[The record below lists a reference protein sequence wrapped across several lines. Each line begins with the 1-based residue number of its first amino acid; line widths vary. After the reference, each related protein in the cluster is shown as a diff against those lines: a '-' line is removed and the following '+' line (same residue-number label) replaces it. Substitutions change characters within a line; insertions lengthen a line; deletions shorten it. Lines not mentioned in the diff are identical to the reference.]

1 MRTIGPAGM
10 RGATRPAA
18 LVALVVLAVLVV
30 AAAQQTAVASATDG
44 LPPGVPVPAWAKGHW
59 VHFDPAEPPRPPST
73 QGSPS
78 TPRPQGKT
86 AAKARP
92 LTSTTEPLRYYG
104 GPVENEPR
112 LVLVF
117 WGEGWSYGEGPAL
130 RRELEAMAEG
140 LPGPGYQKILTQYS
154 SIDGPI
160 SPGPLI
166 DSPKVEKYNDPSA
179 VPADLGGEAFFKEGE
194 KVAAVKPP
202 GNTLDTTYA
211 VIPAPG
217 TTYEPG
223 KFCGWHS
230 VVDGPSTTS
239 VELGAV
245 AAILLKVCN
254 PSATLSHEYA
264 ESVTDPTAEVAWGKL
279 APPEEIADPC
289 GYLGPQR
296 MADGSLV
303 NALWDDSKN
312 ACEVEDEN
320 PAPVPIGPYTD
331 WELEGTTN
339 PSTESETLEAG
350 LEPCG
355 EEAHY
360 YFEYGTTE
368 AYGSRTAEFT
378 LSATWGAVKEGVT
391 IAGLQ
396 HSTNYYWRVV
406 VRTSNGTAHSE
417 SRWFRIPYY
426 VEAGPEEP
434 GVGTTEATLS
444 GWVEPAGVEAKY
456 HFEYGTTEAYGSSTT
471 EASAGSGVGHVRVNA
486 PITGLAPETLYHY
499 RIVASSSRGT
509 TVSGDQTFT
518 TRGGKPVAETL
529 PATRIGY
536 DEATLWGMV
545 DAKGVPTNVYFEY
558 GTTSAYGQRS
568 FEQSTERLG
577 EEERAAIIR
586 GLTPN
591 TTYHFR
597 VVAANSFGT
606 VDGAD
611 QTFTT
616 SETPSV
622 ETEAATAVGYNDA
635 TLGGAIDPRG
645 TELVYYFEYGTT
657 EAYGSRTAEAT
668 AGSGTSEVQEAQTVN
683 GLAEGTTYHFRVV
696 IHNNAPNEYGIIY
709 GADQTFS
716 TGTRPFVQTDAST
729 AVGSTGATL
738 SGTIDPHGTGVEYYF
753 EYGPTYAYGS
763 STAEASA
770 GSGNGEV
777 QVSKALAGLSPN
789 TTYHCRLVAVSNSIK
804 TYGTDATFTTTPT
817 TTPLTPIVET
827 IGPGPAPNER
837 PPPPAPSQTPTP
849 SPPVVQNARQ
859 SATRWREGNQLA
871 RISRTKT
878 PTGTTFSFSLDEQAT
893 VSFSFTQL
901 LGGPR
906 GAHSCFAKTHKNV
919 KSAIC
924 STATAGTLSFTG
936 HSGTN
941 DVIFA
946 GRLSHTSRLKPGQ
959 YELTITATN
968 STGQRS
974 TPVSLSF
981 TIVK

>member
-1 MRTIGPAGM
+1 MHAPRRHTEGM
-10 RGATRPAA
+10 RAIGRAGVRGAARPAA
-18 LVALVVLAVLVV
+18 LVALLVLAMLAV
-30 AAAQQTAVASATDG
+30 AAAQQTAAASAADG
-44 LPPGVPVPAWAKGHW
+44 LPPGVPLPSWAKGHW
-59 VHFDPAEPPRPPST
+59 VHFDPAEPPHLPST

-78 TPRPQGKT
+78 APRQQGKT

-92 LTSTTEPLRYYG
+92 LTSTTDSLRYYG

-117 WGEGWSYGEGPAL
+117 WGEGWNYGEGPAL
-130 RRELEAMAEG
+130 RRELEALAEG
-140 LPGPGYQKILTQYS
+140 LPGSGYQKIMTQYS

-160 SPGPLI
+160 SPGPPI
-166 DSPKVEKYNDPSA
+166 DSPKIEKYYDPSA
-179 VPADLGGEAFFKEGE
+179 VPANLGGEAFFEEGA

-245 AAILLKVCN
+245 AAVLLKSCR

-264 ESVTDPTAEVAWGKL
+264 ESVTDPTAEAAWVKVS
-279 APPEEIADPC
+279 PEPGEIADPC

-378 LSATWGAVKEGVT
+378 LPATWGAVKEDVT

-396 HSTNYYWRVV
+396 HSTKYYWRVV
-406 VRTSNGTAHSE
+406 MRTSNGTAYGENRS
-417 SRWFRIPYY
+417 FQIPYY

-471 EASAGSGVGHVRVNA
+471 EASAGSAVGHVRVSA

-509 TVSGDQTFT
+509 TASRDQTFT

-536 DEATLWGMV
+536 DESTLWGMV
-545 DAKGVPTNVYFEY
+545 DAKGVPTNAYFEY

-568 FEQSTERLG
+568 FEQSTEQQR
-577 EEERAAIIR
+577 EEELAAIIR
-586 GLTPN
+586 GLTPD
-591 TTYHFR
+591 TTYHYR
-597 VVAANSFGT
+597 VVSTNSFGT
-606 VDGAD
+606 VYGAD

-616 SETPSV
+616 GETPSV
-622 ETEAATAVGYNDA
+622 ETEAATAVGYYDA
-635 TLGGAIDPRG
+635 TLRGAIDPHG
-645 TELVYYFEYGTT
+645 TELEYYFEYGTSA
-657 EAYGSRTAEAT
+657 AYGSRTAEAG
-668 AGSGTSEVQEAQTVN
+668 AGSGTSDAQETQAIN
-683 GLAEGTTYHFRVV
+683 GLAEGTIYHFRVVVV

-716 TGTRPFVQTDAST
+716 TGTRPVGQT
-729 AVGSTGATL
+729 G
-738 SGTIDPHGTGVEYYF
+738 
-753 EYGPTYAYGS
+753 
-763 STAEASA
+763 
-770 GSGNGEV
+770 
-777 QVSKALAGLSPN
+777 
-789 TTYHCRLVAVSNSIK
+789 
-804 TYGTDATFTTTPT
+804 TPT
-817 TTPLTPIVET
+817 PTPLTPIVET
-827 IGPGPAPNER
+827 IGPAPAPNET
-837 PPPPAPSQTPTP
+837 PPPPAPNQKTPIP
-849 SPPVVQNARQ
+849 SPPSVQNARQ

-871 RISRTKT
+871 RISRAKT
-878 PTGTTFSFSLDEQAT
+878 PTGTTFSFSLNEQAT

-906 GAHSCFAKTHKNV
+906 VAHGCLAKTHENV
-919 KSAIC
+919 RHTIC
-924 STATAGTLSFTG
+924 NTAAARTLSFTG

-946 GRLSHTSRLKPGQ
+946 GRLSHPSKLKPGQ
-959 YELTITATN
+959 YELTITATD